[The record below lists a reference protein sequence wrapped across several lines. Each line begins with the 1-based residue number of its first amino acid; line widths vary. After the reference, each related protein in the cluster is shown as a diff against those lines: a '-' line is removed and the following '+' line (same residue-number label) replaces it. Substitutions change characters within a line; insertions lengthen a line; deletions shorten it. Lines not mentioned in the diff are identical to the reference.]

1 MIAVLPYPGETF
13 IQLVVACSCSRIYF
27 FIPASALFIPKIR
40 NGLKQSLCFVKCST
54 PLLTQSDEFSH
65 RISVFRNDV
74 IFVRKVQKARACTS
88 IASVPGEVRSGQQL
102 QTQAAERG
110 DQKKPT
116 STQRR
121 RRSLGRTSLAT
132 RMMI

>member
-27 FIPASALFIPKIR
+27 FIPASALFIPKR

-74 IFVRKVQKARACTS
+74 IFVRKVQKARAC

-102 QTQAAERG
+102 QTQASGRG

-121 RRSLGRTSLAT
+121 RRSLGRTSLELQG
-132 RMMI
+132 